1 VTHISDDIVAT
12 TPAPPSAAPGLS
24 FHNGRF
30 HERPSGREIS
40 SMDDVRLNVLVVDDE
55 PALREVLSL
64 RIADWGHDV
73 RAVEDVAAAER
84 EIDRSR
90 PDIVLCDLVLPGGS
104 GMELLKRIKRHDEK
118 LPVVMMTAHG
128 NIDGAVEAM
137 KAGAADFLT
146 KPLDHNAL
154 FALLTVLAEEHRASR
169 VRRTLNERLDG
180 QRSGGLVGQSRVM
193 RAFSRTIESLAQS
206 DASAILTGESGTGKE
221 VAARTVH
228 ALSARA
234 DKPFVAINAAAIPE
248 GLVES
253 EVFGHE
259 QGAFTGATRS
269 RPGVFELA
277 NGGTLFLDEI
287 AEMPI
292 ALQPKLLRVLEDGQA
307 RRLGGSRDVKFDVRV
322 LAATN
327 RPPAQAIREGR
338 LREDLYYRLSVFE
351 LTLPPLRE
359 RPDDIALLA
368 QHFVREMGRKH
379 SVDVEGVGDAA
390 REMLERHAWP
400 GNVRELRNVIER
412 ATIVARSGWI
422 EPRHLPPYLQ
432 VLREGASPTLV
443 LPAGTTLAEAER
455 LLILQTLERV
465 GNNKAEAARQLGLD
479 VKTIRNKLRAYGL
492 GS

>member
-1 VTHISDDIVAT
+1 MRTVAD
-12 TPAPPSAAPGLS
+12 AA
-24 FHNGRF
+24 
-30 HERPSGREIS
+30 E
-40 SMDDVRLNVLVVDDE
+40 
-55 PALREVLSL
+55 
-64 RIADWGHDV
+64 
-73 RAVEDVAAAER
+73 AER
-84 EIDRSR
+84 EIDRAR
-90 PDIVLCDLVLPGGS
+90 PDIVLCDLVMPGSS
-104 GMELLKRIKRHDEK
+104 GMELLKRIKRGDPR

-137 KAGAADFLT
+137 KLGATDFLT
-146 KPLDHNAL
+146 KPLDYPSL
-154 FALLTVLAEEHRASR
+154 YALLEVTAEDLRRRRESQSLDARLAGQTGTV
-169 VRRTLNERLDG
+169 
-180 QRSGGLVGQSRVM
+180 GLIGQSRAM
-193 RAFSRTIESLAQS
+193 RTLQRTIESLASS

-221 VAARTVH
+221 VTARAIH
-228 ALSARA
+228 AGSARR
-234 DKPFVAINAAAIPE
+234 DKPFIAINAAAIPE

-292 ALQPKLLRVLEDGQA
+292 ALQPKLLRVLEEGQA

-327 RPPAQAIREGR
+327 RNPAQAIRDGR
-338 LREDLYYRLSVFE
+338 LREDLYYRLNVFE
-351 LTLPPLRE
+351 LVLPPLRE
-359 RPDDIALLA
+359 RREDIALLA
-368 QHFVREMGRKH
+368 QHFVREFGRKH
-379 SVDVEGVGDAA
+379 GVEVEGVGDAA
-390 REMLERHAWP
+390 REQLEAHSWP

-432 VLREGASPTLV
+432 ALRGGGSPTFT
-443 LPAGTTLAEAER
+443 LPAGTTLAEAEK

-479 VKTIRNKLRAYGL
+479 VKTIRNKLRAYGIS
-492 GS
+492 G

>member
-1 VTHISDDIVAT
+1 MASTPVSHDAT
-12 TPAPPSAAPGLS
+12 PGLAFS
-24 FHNGRF
+24 GARIL
-30 HERPSGREIS
+30 ERAAVREIAA
-40 SMDDVRLNVLVVDDE
+40 MDDVRLNVLVVDDE

-64 RIADWGHDV
+64 RISDWGHDV
-73 RAVEDVAAAER
+73 RAVADAAEAER

-90 PDIVLCDLVLPGGS
+90 PDLVLSDIVMPGSS
-104 GMELLKRIKRHDEK
+104 GMELLKRIKRQDERI
-118 LPVVMMTAHG
+118 PVVMMTAHG
-128 NIDGAVEAM
+128 NIDAAVDAM
-137 KAGAADFLT
+137 KAGAMDFLT
-146 KPLDHNAL
+146 KPLEYNAL
-154 FALLTVLAEEHRASR
+154 FALLTVMAEDQRQSR
-169 VRRTLNERLDG
+169 VQRTLNERLDKS
-180 QRSGGLVGQSRVM
+180 RVVGGMVGQSRVM
-193 RAFSRTIESLAQS
+193 RAFARTIESLAAS

-221 VAARTVH
+221 VAARSIH
-228 ALSARA
+228 AASSRA

-269 RPGVFELA
+269 RPGVFEMA

-292 ALQPKLLRVLEDGQA
+292 ALQPKLLRVLEDGTA
-307 RRLGGSRDVKFDVRV
+307 RRLGGSKDTKFDVRV

-351 LTLPPLRE
+351 LALPPLRE

-379 SVDVEGVGDAA
+379 QVDVEGVGDAA

-492 GS
+492 T